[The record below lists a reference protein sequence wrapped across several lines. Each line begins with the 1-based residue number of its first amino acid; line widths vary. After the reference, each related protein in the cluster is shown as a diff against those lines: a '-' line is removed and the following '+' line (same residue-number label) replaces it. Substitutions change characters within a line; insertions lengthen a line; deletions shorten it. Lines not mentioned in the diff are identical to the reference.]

1 MLAGP
6 DVHIDAVKTL
16 ASGWIND
23 MLAGTHTGVYGAPG
37 QPLDIMTDAGTASAT
52 ALPAQPTPAS
62 PVDAILNTVIT
73 FVTETFYNVA
83 ATLRY
88 TPL

>member
-1 MLAGP
+1 
-6 DVHIDAVKTL
+6 
-16 ASGWIND
+16 
-23 MLAGTHTGVYGAPG
+23 
-37 QPLDIMTDAGTASAT
+37 MTDAGTATAT

-73 FVTETFYNVA
+73 FATETFYNVA